1 MPLLLPIKMSQFEN
15 VTSLSTAS
23 YIVGLDMYAGNLS
36 NVRIQSSLL
45 SSSYALT
52 AENLISSSSINVNSI
67 TASGINVDTLHVRVV
82 TSSITLVSGSLTA
95 SGSFDVYGNATVTGS
110 LTVATGNGNN
120 DSTTITSNK
129 ITITDPFG
137 LTSTGLAMSGSNSAA
152 RGQIFV
158 NIAGMRVQT
167 TGTSGKLFLGTI
179 GDSSAITIDSTGNS
193 GVGKGAG
200 INAKLDVNGNAIIS
214 GSLTVTG
221 AIRSKTNDV
230 YNVKDY
236 GAVGDGTTNDTNA
249 ILLAISASQANGN
262 GTVYFPDG
270 TFKITGSLTLPANP
284 QCDIALVGDGSNV
297 SVIKQTANVNAV
309 EFNMETN
316 GANDQQYQVAIR
328 DLGFKCS
335 GAVSGSIYVTYGAT
349 STSSHQNISVD
360 INDVHVFSDSSNYFS
375 KGIVLESAW
384 NFRITNTMVVGRPLG
399 AFYEGTGLEIRR
411 MCVNGSIEQS
421 QFNFWNTGIF
431 VNTFDYSSAGM
442 NTEGLFIDQVYMVPV
457 VYGLYVRGNKNFS
470 TPPFNSLDWAN
481 RYIAGRMVLL
491 TVNGSHIDSRNSGSA
506 LLLENVQSH
515 YITNN
520 LFITDNTGSVIYG
533 SNAHEG
539 TISGNTLFNAG
550 TAPSIYV
557 GGYSGSANII
567 TGNIFRGGSTH
578 VLLESSSIYN
588 KVYGNVAYNQ
598 LSISVTDSGT
608 SNLVGSVGN

>member
-1 MPLLLPIKMSQFEN
+1 
-15 VTSLSTAS
+15 
-23 YIVGLDMYAGNLS
+23 MYAGNLS

-67 TASGINVDTLHVRVV
+67 TASSINVENLHVRVV
-82 TSSITLVSGSLTA
+82 TSSITI
-95 SGSFDVYGNATVTGS
+95 VTGS
-110 LTVATGNGNN
+110 LTTSGTLTALAGITG
-120 DSTTITSNK
+120 S
-129 ITITDPFG
+129 
-137 LTSTGLAMSGSNSAA
+137 LL
-152 RGQIFV
+152 
-158 NIAGMRVQT
+158 
-167 TGTSGKLFLGTI
+167 GTSSYASNAAYAV
-179 GDSSAITIDSTGNS
+179 SSSYSILASFATS
-193 GVGKGAG
+193 
-200 INAKLDVNGNAIIS
+200 
-214 GSLTVTG
+214 SLT
-221 AIRSKTNDV
+221 ASYALNARSNNV
-230 YNVKDY
+230 HNVKDY
-236 GAVGDGTTNDTNA
+236 GAVGDGTANDTAA
-249 ILLAISASQANGN
+249 ILLAIAASQANGN

-297 SVIKQTANVNAV
+297 SVIKQTANVNAI

-316 GANDQQYQVAIR
+316 GANDQQYQVAVR
-328 DLGFKCS
+328 DLGFKSS

-360 INDVHVFSDSSNYFS
+360 INGVHIFSDSSNYFS
-375 KGIVLESAW
+375 RGIVLESAW

-399 AFYEGTGLEIRR
+399 AFYEGTGLEVRR

-431 VNTFDYSSAGM
+431 VNTVDYSSAGM